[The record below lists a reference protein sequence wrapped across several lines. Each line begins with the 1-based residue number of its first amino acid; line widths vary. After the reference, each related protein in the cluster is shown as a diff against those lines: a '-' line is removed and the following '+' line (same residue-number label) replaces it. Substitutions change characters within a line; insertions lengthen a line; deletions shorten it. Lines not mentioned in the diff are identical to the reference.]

1 MTAEHPGK
9 TKNMLLR
16 LHPEL
21 AEQLQAVAQVEG
33 RSISDVAREAI
44 AALVEQRRSDQRF
57 LQLLD
62 DNLARHQRL
71 LRLLRDGA
79 P

>member
-1 MTAEHPGK
+1 MTTEQPDK
-9 TKNMLLR
+9 TKNMVLR
-16 LHPEL
+16 LDPTL

-44 AALVEQRRSDQRF
+44 AALVEQRRRDQRF
-57 LQLLD
+57 LKLLD

-71 LRLLRDGA
+71 LRLLRDDQ

>member
-1 MTAEHPGK
+1 MTTEQPDK

-16 LHPEL
+16 LDPTL

-44 AALVEQRRSDQRF
+44 AALVEQRRRDQHF
-57 LQLLD
+57 LKLVD

-71 LRLLRDGA
+71 LRLLRDDQ

>member
-1 MTAEHPGK
+1 MTAEQPGK

-16 LHPEL
+16 LDPTL
-21 AEQLQAVAQVEG
+21 AEQLQAVAQVED

-57 LQLLD
+57 LKLLD

-71 LRLLRDGA
+71 LRLLRDDQ

>member
-1 MTAEHPGK
+1 MTTRQPGK

-16 LHPEL
+16 LDPDL
-21 AEQLQAVAQVEG
+21 AEELQAVAQVEG

-44 AALVEQRRSDQRF
+44 AALVEQRRRDPRF
-57 LQLLD
+57 LTLLD

-71 LRLLRDGA
+71 LGLLRDDQ

>member
-1 MTAEHPGK
+1 MTAEQPDK

-16 LHPEL
+16 LDPTL

-44 AALVEQRRSDQRF
+44 AALVEQRRRDQRF
-57 LQLLD
+57 LKLLD

-71 LRLLRDGA
+71 LRLLRDDQ

>member
-1 MTAEHPGK
+1 MTTEQPDQ

-16 LHPEL
+16 LDPTL

-44 AALVEQRRSDQRF
+44 AALVEQRRRDQRF
-57 LQLLD
+57 LKLLD

-71 LRLLRDGA
+71 LRLLRDDQ